1 MGKSQQVEESGWG
14 RGVQYSGGEGGRVMY
29 WAEGHTKP
37 SAHCMEESRESEEE
51 VVDGMAL

>member
-1 MGKSQQVEESGWG
+1 MEESGWG